1 MEVNKSIRKRVQF
14 TLWQWRVF
22 NGLSQQQLANKLNVS
37 KQSVWNWE
45 NGIHYPH
52 ATKMQELAELF
63 GIKAEQIIIEKD
75 KRK

>member
-1 MEVNKSIRKRVQF
+1 MEVNKSMRKSFQL

-22 NGLSQQQLANKLNVS
+22 NGLSQQQLADKLGVS

-52 ATKMQELAELF
+52 AIKMQELAELF